1 MTDSPQPDLAQQLK
15 RLRKRAE
22 ENRHAHGREFEI
34 ARKRRR
40 WFDFAVA
47 VALFALSA
55 LTIVLYRNL
64 FPGWDNALM
73 VAIAIL
79 PPLMFLVR
87 NVSGIFGFA
96 VSETRHEVAV
106 NLWGEWIRECDFL
119 EKKISVL
126 GQSAQ
131 DRVAVLEAKYITCMD
146 KTPLIPSSRFLSHKK
161 ELANNKQAARKI
173 DEAGKAD

>member
-1 MTDSPQPDLAQQLK
+1 MTDSPQPDLVNHLK

-34 ARKRRR
+34 ARKGRRL
-40 WFDFAVA
+40 FDFAVA
-47 VALFALSA
+47 AALFVLSV
-55 LTIVLYRNL
+55 LTIVLYRDLIPAWN
-64 FPGWDNALM
+64 NELM
-73 VAIAIL
+73 VAIAVL
-79 PPLMFLVR
+79 PPLMLLAR
-87 NVSGIFGFA
+87 NISDILGFA
-96 VSETRHEVAV
+96 VSEMRHEVAV
-106 NLWGEWIRECDFL
+106 NLWGEWIRECNFL

-131 DRVAVLEAKYITCMD
+131 DRVVVLEAKYITCMD